1 MQCRLPGRQG
11 RIATFFVILSGD
23 LERAQRSL
31 LFGAVPA
38 LEKNHSIPMS
48 LPQYYGMNAQLL
60 DFRTEFKDLR
70 ANNFDFLV
78 VHVAFPES

>member
-1 MQCRLPGRQG
+1 MERSP
-11 RIATFFVILSGD
+11 LS
-23 LERAQRSL
+23 
-31 LFGAVPA
+31 
-38 LEKNHSIPMS
+38 KKTHSIPMP
-48 LPQYYGMNAQLL
+48 LAQYYGMNAQLL